1 MSNSAETKPC
11 DCCADAPAAPK
22 LSNPPGQT
30 ALDYRISTYG
40 GFMRRMTAQLGRVE
54 VDGSRPL
61 RDLTTRAADDFAMG
75 VLDAWAVVGDVL
87 TFYQERIA
95 NEGFLR
101 TATERLS
108 VLTLARAIGY
118 ELKPGVS
125 AETYL
130 AFTLDDS
137 GSTPSSAPIPAATQ
151 VQSLPQ
157 KQDELPQ
164 TFETTADFTAHVAWN
179 KLQPQVTLPQLITAA
194 TTTIIVVGVDANL
207 RTGDRLL
214 LVDPSKEGGK
224 SGDKWDVRRVLSTTA
239 EPTKNRTLVTVTA
252 GSKDT
257 LSTTPNVYALRQRAG
272 IFGHNAADWN
282 GLSAD
287 IQNNYPGG
295 NSSLTEWP
303 NFEICVPTGSFG
315 KVKLNIEPI
324 KGIDQIAFE
333 ALAIKDKAIDV
344 QIINKP
350 GTTPAA
356 KAKAVGSAG
365 CKVDLD
371 SRYDKIAPNSWI
383 YFQAGALSELYWVT
397 NVEETSR
404 SQFLISA
411 EVTRLSLD
419 GPDRDDFSTLVR
431 QTKVYGAPE
440 KLTLAAQDLTT
451 AIIGPVID
459 LETVVEP
466 LPTGSHLIVS
476 GIPVGATTAVSEVA
490 ELKEA
495 QQLGARTRLTLVNAL
510 GHSYQR
516 STTTIYGNVV
526 HATHGET
533 VADEVLGAG
542 NGAQPHQRFT
552 LKKRPLT
559 HVSAATPAGSR
570 SELTVR
576 VNGVAWEQRPSL
588 YAHAPTDKVYSVRI
602 DDDANATVI
611 FGDGKMGARLP
622 SGTENVRA
630 TYRSGIGLD
639 GEVGAGTLTLLKKR
653 PFGVRD
659 VTNPVSADGAE
670 DPETLDGARD
680 NAPLTVRTLDRIVSL
695 RDYEDF
701 ARGFA
706 GIGKAQAVA
715 LWDGMRELVHITL
728 SDPTGQPVPAGTL
741 DDLKTAVAE
750 ARDPL
755 RTVCYGSHE
764 ARSFRVTAKV
774 LIDEAYLRNDVEAAI
789 TALLLQAFSFE
800 KRAFGQVVTSAEILA
815 LIHTIPGVIAVDL
828 EALHTDLQPTGSLNS
843 VLAARRATYDPTV
856 AATAVCGRIAPAQL
870 LLINPTGI
878 TLLEMTP

>member
-1 MSNSAETKPC
+1 MSDSAELNHC
-11 DCCADAPAAPK
+11 DCCADAPEDPR

-40 GFMRRMTAQLGRVE
+40 GFMQRMTAQLGRVE
-54 VDGSRPL
+54 VDGRRPL

-108 VLTLARAIGY
+108 VLALARAIGY

-137 GSTPSSAPIPAATQ
+137 GSTPPSAPIPAGTQ

-164 TFETTADFTAHVAWN
+164 TFETSADFTAHIAWN
-179 KLQPQVTLPQLITAA
+179 KMQPQVTLPQLISASTP
-194 TTTIIVVGVDANL
+194 TIIIDGVTANL

-214 LVDPSKEGGK
+214 FVDPSKEGGK
-224 SGDKWDVRRVLSTTA
+224 SGDKWEVRRVLSATA
-239 EPTKNRTLVTVTA
+239 EPAKNRTLVTVTA
-252 GSKDT
+252 GSKST

-295 NSSLTEWP
+295 SSTLSEWP

-315 KVKLNIEPI
+315 KGDLKIKRIE
-324 KGIDQIAFE
+324 GIDEIAFE
-333 ALAIKDKAIDV
+333 ALAIKVDDTIRVDR
-344 QIINKP
+344 P
-350 GTTPAA
+350 GASVSA
-356 KAKAVGSAG
+356 KALGSAG

-371 SRYDKIAPNSWI
+371 SRYDKIAPASWI
-383 YFQAGALSELYWVT
+383 YFQAGTLSELYWVT

-419 GPDRDDFSTLVR
+419 GPVRSDFSTLVR

-451 AIIGPVID
+451 YLTGPIID
-459 LETVVEP
+459 LETTVEP
-466 LPTGSHLIVS
+466 LPTGSHIIVS
-476 GIPVGATTAVSEVA
+476 GVPVGATDSTSEVA
-490 ELKEA
+490 VLKEA
-495 QQLGARTRLTLVNAL
+495 AQLGARTRLTLINAL
-510 GHSYQR
+510 SHSYQR
-516 STTTIYGNVV
+516 STTMIYGNVV

-533 VADEVLGAG
+533 VADEVLGGG

-588 YAHAPTDKVYSVRI
+588 YAQAPTDKAYTVRI
-602 DDDANATVI
+602 DDDANATII

-622 SGTENVRA
+622 SGVENVRA
-630 TYRSGIGLD
+630 VYRSGIGLD

-659 VTNPVSADGAE
+659 VVNPVSADGAE
-670 DPETLDGARD
+670 NPETLDGARD

-715 LWDGMRELVHITL
+715 IWDGMRELVHITL

-741 DDLKTAVAE
+741 DDLKAAVAD

-764 ARSFRVTAKV
+764 ARTFNVAAKV
-774 LIDEAYLRNDVEAAI
+774 LIDATYLRKDVEAAI
-789 TALLLQAFSFE
+789 MARLLEAFAFA
-800 KRAFGQVVTSAEILA
+800 KRAFGQAVTSAEILA

-828 EALHTDLQPTGSLNS
+828 DALHTDLQPTGSLNS
-843 VLAARRATYDPTV
+843 VLASRRAAYDPAV

-870 LLINPTGI
+870 LLINPNGI
-878 TLLEMTP
+878 ALSEMTP